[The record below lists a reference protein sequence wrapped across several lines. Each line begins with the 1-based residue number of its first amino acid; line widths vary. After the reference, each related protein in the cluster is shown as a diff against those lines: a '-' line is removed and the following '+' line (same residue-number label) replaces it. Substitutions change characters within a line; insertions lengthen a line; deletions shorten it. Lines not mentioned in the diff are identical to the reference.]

1 MKKQRQITTVILS
14 AILLAASA
22 RADIQFRSVGI
33 LGADSV
39 QKFAG
44 MRQYGVLL
52 GYRVSGR
59 SKVFWMPSRLDF
71 SAGWLERGS
80 NASAFVSAGPSYRWH
95 MNKSD
100 QSKWFV
106 DFGVHPTYVSQSRFE
121 GKNLGGEVFFTSH
134 LGLGAY
140 LGRQRKFSLLLRYQ
154 HTSNAGLND
163 NTPGV
168 DMLGRVFSDNFG
180 GDRTTLSA
188 DNAKQK

>member
-14 AILLAASA
+14 AIFLAASA
-22 RADIQFRSVGI
+22 RADIQFSSVGI
-33 LGADSV
+33 LAADSV

-52 GYRVSGR
+52 GYQVNSR

-106 DFGVHPTYVSQSRFE
+106 DFGAHPTFVSQSRFE

-134 LGLGAY
+134 LGFGTY
-140 LGRQRKFSLLLRYQ
+140 LGRQRKTSLLLRYQ

-163 NTPGV
+163 RNPGV
-168 DMLGRVFSDNFG
+168 EMLGLAFSYNFG
-180 GDRTTLSA
+180 GDRMTLSA
-188 DNAKQK
+188 DNADQK

>member
-14 AILLAASA
+14 VIFLAASA

-33 LGADSV
+33 LAADSV

-52 GYRVSGR
+52 GYQVNSR

-106 DFGVHPTYVSQSRFE
+106 DFGVHPTFVSQSRFE

-134 LGLGAY
+134 LGFGAY
-140 LGRQRKFSLLLRYQ
+140 LDRQRKISLLLRYQ

-163 NTPGV
+163 RNPGV
-168 DMLGRVFSDNFG
+168 DMLGLAFSYNFG
-180 GDRTTLSA
+180 GDRMTLSA
-188 DNAKQK
+188 DYAEQK

>member
-14 AILLAASA
+14 AIFLTASA
-22 RADIQFRSVGI
+22 RADIQFSSVGI

-52 GYRVSGR
+52 GYRVSSR

-100 QSKWFV
+100 RSKWFV
-106 DFGVHPTYVSQSRFE
+106 DFGMHPTFISQSRFE
-121 GKNLGGEVFFTSH
+121 GKNLGGEVFFTSN
-134 LGLGAY
+134 LGLGVY
-140 LGRQRKFSLLLRYQ
+140 LGRQRKTSLLLRYQ

-163 NTPGV
+163 RNPGV
-168 DMLGRVFSDNFG
+168 DMLGLAFSYNFG
-180 GDRTTLSA
+180 GDRMTLSA
-188 DNAKQK
+188 DNADQK

>member
-1 MKKQRQITTVILS
+1 MSKQHSRLAVILCAVFLS
-14 AILLAASA
+14 SSA
-22 RADIQFRSVGI
+22 RADIQFSSVGI
-33 LGADSV
+33 LGADSL

-52 GYRVSGR
+52 GYRVNSWSR
-59 SKVFWMPSRLDF
+59 VFWMPSRLDF

-95 MNKSD
+95 MNNSD

-106 DFGVHPTYVSQSRFE
+106 DFGVHPTFISQSRLE

-134 LGLGAY
+134 LGFGAY
-140 LGRQRKFSLLLRYQ
+140 LDRQRKISLLLRYQ
-154 HTSNAGLND
+154 HTSNAGLDDRN
-163 NTPGV
+163 PGV
-168 DMLGRVFSDNFG
+168 DMLGLTFSYNFG

-188 DNAKQK
+188 DNAEQK

>member
-1 MKKQRQITTVILS
+1 MSEQHSRLAVILC
-14 AILLAASA
+14 AVLLSSSA
-22 RADIQFRSVGI
+22 RADIQFSSVGI

-52 GYRVSGR
+52 GYQVNSR

-100 QSKWFV
+100 QSKGFV

-121 GKNLGGEVFFTSH
+121 GKNLGGDFFFTSH

-140 LGRQRKFSLLLRYQ
+140 LGRQRKTSLLLRYQ

-163 NTPGV
+163 RNPGV
-168 DMLGRVFSDNFG
+168 DMLGLAFSYNFG
-180 GDRTTLSA
+180 GDRMTLST
-188 DNAKQK
+188 DNADQK

>member
-1 MKKQRQITTVILS
+1 MSKQYSRLAVILCAVFLS
-14 AILLAASA
+14 SSA
-22 RADIQFRSVGI
+22 RADIQFSSVGI
-33 LGADSV
+33 LGADAV

-52 GYRVSGR
+52 GYQVNSR
-59 SKVFWMPSRLDF
+59 SKVFWMPSRLDL

-106 DFGVHPTYVSQSRFE
+106 DFGVHPTFISQSRFE

-134 LGLGAY
+134 LGLGVY
-140 LGRQRKFSLLLRYQ
+140 LGRQRKSSLLLRYQ
-154 HTSNAGLND
+154 HISNAGLND
-163 NTPGV
+163 RNPGV
-168 DMLGRVFSDNFG
+168 DMLGLAFSYNFG
-180 GDRTTLSA
+180 GDRMTLST
-188 DNAKQK
+188 DNADQK

>member
-1 MKKQRQITTVILS
+1 MSEQHSRLAVILCAVFLS
-14 AILLAASA
+14 SSA
-22 RADIQFRSVGI
+22 RADIQFSSVGI

-39 QKFAG
+39 KKFAG

-52 GYRVSGR
+52 GYQVNSR

-106 DFGVHPTYVSQSRFE
+106 DFGAHPTFISQSRFE
-121 GKNLGGEVFFTSH
+121 GKNLGGQVFFTSH
-134 LGLGAY
+134 LGFGAY
-140 LGRQRKFSLLLRYQ
+140 VGQQRRTSLLLRYQ
-154 HTSNAGLND
+154 HTSNAGLDD
-163 NTPGV
+163 NNPGV
-168 DMLGRVFSDNFG
+168 DMLGLVFSYNFG
-180 GDRTTLSA
+180 GDRLTLSA
-188 DNAKQK
+188 DNAEQK

>member
-14 AILLAASA
+14 VIFLAASA
-22 RADIQFRSVGI
+22 RADIQFSSVGI

-52 GYRVSGR
+52 GYRVNSR

-106 DFGVHPTYVSQSRFE
+106 DFGVHPTFISQSRFE

-134 LGLGAY
+134 LGLGVY
-140 LGRQRKFSLLLRYQ
+140 LGRQRKTSLLLRYQ
-154 HTSNAGLND
+154 HISNAGLDDD
-163 NTPGV
+163 NPGV
-168 DMLGRVFSDNFG
+168 NMLGLMFRYNFG
-180 GDRTTLSA
+180 GDRMTMSA
-188 DNAKQK
+188 DNAEQN